1 MAVLVVVDYLNARP
15 LYEALCEVLPARS
28 ISLGSPAE
36 CARRVAEG
44 EARAGIL
51 PVAAVI
57 AAGNY
62 RVVPGFAVG
71 SDGPVGSV
79 VIVSEQPL
87 EDCDTVL
94 LDAASRTSVVLARVI
109 LHARLGA
116 ERYAA
121 LRFRS
126 RGARDIVRE
135 VSGATAGLIIGDP
148 ALEIGDRFAHALD
161 LGAAWKDLTGLP
173 FVFAVWAGWPDAL
186 DANDRAALAEAARR
200 GLGRREDIARD
211 YARRIGAAERSERYF
226 TYLTGNLR
234 HVLDIPAQKGLRE
247 FARRAADMG
256 LLPPYDL
263 RFYDDPRPRAGVP
276 VDQILEDAAAG
287 TRRLSVAEAER
298 LVEQAPLFDLAL
310 AADRRRNARHP
321 ADRVTYIVDRN
332 VNYTNVCVTACR
344 FCAFFRAPG
353 DPEGYVLSRDA
364 LAGKIQDVVNAG
376 GVQILLQGGLHP
388 ELPLAWYEDL
398 FRWIKTTFPT
408 IALHALSPEEILH
421 LVTLSGHS
429 LETVLARLVAAGLDS
444 LPGGGA
450 EILVDRV
457 RRSIARKK
465 CTSAEW
471 LEVMR
476 VAHGLG
482 LRSSATMMFG
492 TTDTA
497 RDRVLHLAKIR
508 DLQDETGG
516 FVAFICWDFQ
526 HEQGTTVSS
535 GETGVAVYLRTQAVA
550 RLFLDNVP
558 SVQASWVTQG
568 PGVGQLALAFGAN
581 DFGSVMFEENVVSSA
596 GTTFRMNAASVE
608 SHIRAAGYRPARRN
622 QRYEILV

>member
-1 MAVLVVVDYLNARP
+1 D
-15 LYEALCEVLPARS
+15 E
-28 ISLGSPAE
+28 
-36 CARRVAEG
+36 
-44 EARAGIL
+44 IL
-51 PVAAVI
+51 A
-57 AAGNY
+57 
-62 RVVPGFAVG
+62 
-71 SDGPVGSV
+71 
-79 VIVSEQPL
+79 
-87 EDCDTVL
+87 
-94 LDAASRTSVVLARVI
+94 
-109 LHARLGA
+109 
-116 ERYAA
+116 
-121 LRFRS
+121 
-126 RGARDIVRE
+126 
-135 VSGATAGLIIGDP
+135 
-148 ALEIGDRFAHALD
+148 
-161 LGAAWKDLTGLP
+161 
-173 FVFAVWAGWPDAL
+173 
-186 DANDRAALAEAARR
+186 
-200 GLGRREDIARD
+200 
-211 YARRIGAAERSERYF
+211 
-226 TYLTGNLR
+226 
-234 HVLDIPAQKGLRE
+234 
-247 FARRAADMG
+247 
-256 LLPPYDL
+256 
-263 RFYDDPRPRAGVP
+263 
-276 VDQILEDAAAG
+276 DAAAG

-310 AADRRRNARHP
+310 AADMRRNALHP

-332 VNYTNVCVTACR
+332 VNYTNVCTTACR

-353 DPEGYVLSRDA
+353 DPEGYVLSRA
-364 LAGKIQDVVNAG
+364 ELSRKIQDVVDAG

-388 ELPLAWYEDL
+388 ELPLEWYEDL
-398 FRWIKTTFPT
+398 FRWVKRTFPT
-408 IALHALSPEEILH
+408 INLHALSPEEILH
-421 LVTLSGHS
+421 LAKLSGHP

-457 RRSIARKK
+457 RRAIAKKK
-465 CTSAEW
+465 CSSADW

-526 HEQGTTVSS
+526 HEQGTTIPS

-550 RLFLDNVP
+550 RLFLDNVA

-608 SHIRAAGYRPARRN
+608 SHIRAAGYHPARRN
-622 QRYEILV
+622 QRYEILQ